1 MDASAY
7 LQRHGWRGSGHSL
20 DRTGNGLKKPLLIS
34 KKVDVLG
41 VGIKKH
47 DVSDQWWM
55 RAFDNSLKELGSGQ
69 KSTLQQVREGG
80 VKKGGLYGFFIM
92 GQGVPGTLSE
102 DTTSTTTP
110 AASTPRAM
118 SPVTNG
124 IDGTSAPAEAPHAS
138 KKLDVSTVA
147 TEAPAERSKKRKRE
161 GESREELRK
170 RRKEEKA
177 EKARAGAA
185 RNREKALADG
195 TLDLTAEAEKAKA
208 RELDRKASQFVTK
221 TVLEGR
227 LEEVAAAARREDQ
240 FRAGIEPSSGQPNSQ
255 MNEDRLKMINGAGPV
270 TQTGTEPLG
279 PPRKLSYKA
288 EKYARE
294 RLKREAKRA
303 EKARLLALETG
314 EPMPTELTT
323 EERKSKHKAAKAER
337 KAARK
342 EANAAR
348 QKKGAAKLAAKI
360 ARREAKLQ
368 RKAVKRQEKAEFAE
382 RLRAEKK
389 AQEPSEPISDE
400 VMDTAPDEI
409 KFGMTKKGRVKKVPG
424 VGHVDRYPTKAEK
437 RATKNAAQALRRGI
451 TVEELLA
458 EQQKEREQKEVE
470 APQKANERRAAKAT
484 DEHQDSE
491 NAAPATTTSRP
502 LSEEKR
508 VKYAA
513 RAAEKGM
520 TIEAYIARREAKKA
534 NHGEAREP
542 AAALESAGF
551 MIDTQ
556 GDANLASGAPA
567 DASAGFVVDTR
578 GDESIWEVL
587 KSTDAVKT
595 PIRAPVDP
603 AVWKAKKVK
612 DLTREERKARQAW
625 MREQCA
631 LKAAKRAG
639 GVSMSKKERA
649 KKRADKKMEVQ
660 KRLTQQVLGESG
672 ARDGGKEL
680 TKEQLNDA
688 RRKARKLMR
697 AAKKETKRGAG
708 KRELAGRDWLSFAG
722 RSEGGRNL

>member
-80 VKKGGLYGFFIM
+80 VKKGGLYGFFIR

-118 SPVTNG
+118 SPIING

-147 TEAPAERSKKRKRE
+147 TEAPAERSRKRKRE

-185 RNREKALADG
+185 RNREKGLADG

-221 TVLEGR
+221 AVLEGR

-240 FRAGIEPSSGQPNSQ
+240 FRAGIEPSSDQPNSQ

-279 PPRKLSYKA
+279 PPKKLSYKA

-303 EKARLLALETG
+303 EKARLLALQTG
-314 EPMPTELTT
+314 EPMPTELTA
-323 EERKSKHKAAKAER
+323 EERKAKHKAAKAER

-360 ARREAKLQ
+360 ARREAKMQ

-424 VGHVDRYPTKAEK
+424 IGHVDRYPTKAEK

-470 APQKANERRAAKAT
+470 APPKADERRAAKAT
-484 DEHQDSE
+484 DEHQDTE
-491 NAAPATTTSRP
+491 NAAPATATSRP

-595 PIRAPVDP
+595 PVRAPVDP
-603 AVWKAKKVK
+603 AVWKA
-612 DLTREERKARQAW
+612 
-625 MREQCA
+625 
-631 LKAAKRAG
+631 
-639 GVSMSKKERA
+639 KKERA